1 MKFFHDT
8 SQRLSGCSRAFVA
21 LVCAFLVGVQAKA
34 DTIRD
39 LVRIE
44 GASENV
50 LLGIGLVMGLNGTGD
65 SGDELVTA
73 RPLAQTLINSGN
85 AVASLEELENS
96 NAVALVMVSC
106 VIPEGGGRM
115 GDKIDVTVS
124 TLGSCSSLEGGQL
137 FVSHLRYE
145 ARGPVDQ
152 DRPFAVAQGKI
163 TITNPNVPTNARITG
178 GARMIQDLVMAPLGS
193 SFNLVVNQH
202 FSGHASTTAIANRI
216 NQEWFGTPD
225 LFGPAVASVI
235 DDRLIRID
243 IPADQRDNQTAFVA
257 EILGYQINQ
266 RELGL
271 PAKIIV
277 NRDTGVILVTSD
289 VRIAPVAITHK
300 NLSISTILPE
310 PVPTPEQ
317 PRVLQQEWTGLA
329 TQQRPS
335 EMARFEDLLSAME
348 RLDVPVED
356 QIDILQSLHKTGRLQ
371 AQLIIE

>member
-1 MKFFHDT
+1 MMFFHELC
-8 SQRLSGCSRAFVA
+8 QRLSGCSRVIVA
-21 LVCAFLVGVQAKA
+21 LSCTVLIGVQAKA

-44 GASENV
+44 GAQENV
-50 LLGIGLVMGLNGTGD
+50 LHGIGLVIGLNGTGD

-73 RPLAQTLINSGN
+73 RPLAQYLINSGN

-96 NAVALVMVSC
+96 NAVALVTVTC
-106 VIPEGGGRM
+106 TVPEGGGRK

-137 FVSHLRYE
+137 FLAPLRYE
-145 ARGPVDQ
+145 VPGPIDQ
-152 DRPFAVAQGKI
+152 DRPLAMAQGKI
-163 TITNPNVPTNARITG
+163 TITNPNVPTNAKVTG
-178 GARMIQDLVMAPLGS
+178 GARMIQDLAMAPLGS
-193 SFNLVVNQH
+193 SFNLIVNQH

-243 IPADQRDNQTAFVA
+243 IPADQRSNPTAFIA

-277 NRDTGVILVTSD
+277 NRDTGVILVTAD
-289 VRIAPVAITHK
+289 VRIAPVAITHR

-329 TQQRPS
+329 TQQRQS
-335 EMARFEDLLSAME
+335 EMARFEDLLAAME

-371 AQLIIE
+371 AQLVIE

>member
-1 MKFFHDT
+1 MEFLNQFV
-8 SQRLSGCSRAFVA
+8 QRQRSLSCAIVA
-21 LVCAFLVGVQAKA
+21 LVCVSLLCNQAKA

-44 GASENV
+44 GAQENV
-50 LLGIGLVMGLNGTGD
+50 LHGLGLVMGLNGTGD

-73 RPLAQTLINSGN
+73 RPLAQLLVNSGN
-85 AVASLEELENS
+85 AVASLEELESS
-96 NAVALVMVSC
+96 NAVALVMVTC
-106 VIPEGGGRM
+106 VIPEGGGRK
-115 GDKIDVTVS
+115 GDKIDVTVA

-137 FVSHLRYE
+137 YIAPLRYE
-145 ARGPVDQ
+145 IPGPVEL
-152 DRPFAVAQGKI
+152 DRPYAMAQGKI
-163 TITNPNVPTNARITG
+163 TITNPNVPTKAKVASGARIT
-178 GARMIQDLVMAPLGS
+178 QDLVMSPLGS
-193 SFNLVVNQH
+193 SFNLIVNQH
-202 FSGHASTTAIANRI
+202 FSGHASASAIANRI

-243 IPADQRDNQTAFVA
+243 IPVDQRDNPTAFIA

-277 NRDTGVILVTSD
+277 NRDTGVILVTAD
-289 VRIAPVAITHK
+289 VRIAPVAITHR

-329 TQQRPS
+329 TQQRQS
-335 EMARFEDLLSAME
+335 EMARFEDLLAAME